1 VWPGLLGRWFSEHH
15 PFARCR
21 VNSIRPQ
28 ILATYLVQKGTDFVS
43 GRNTIELGSGTGLVG
58 LLAGILGGK
67 VWITDQS
74 FVPRFSSPC
83 PS

>member
-1 VWPGLLGRWFSEHH
+1 MWPGLLGRWFSEHH
-15 PFARCR
+15 PLSRCN
-21 VNSIRPQ
+21 VYSIRPQ
-28 ILATYLVQKGTDFVS
+28 ILATYLVQKGADFFS

-74 FVPRFSSPC
+74 FVPRLSSPW